1 MSNELSTPKLC
12 VCPSDFQGRQIASAF
27 SVNASTRWEADATQ
41 NNTNV
46 SYFIGVNAVDTF
58 PQSLL
63 SGDRNVGAGTAGN
76 NSVAGA
82 TPGYAVSPAAQSY
95 QNPMNSAGST
105 STNAPVAAWQ
115 DNGHQKQGN
124 VLLGDASVQGWSIA
138 GLRSG
143 LVNSGNTGNNA
154 IAFP

>member
-1 MSNELSTPKLC
+1 MSNEVSTPKLL

-27 SVNASTRWEADATQ
+27 AINASTPWIADTVA

-46 SYFIGVNAVDTF
+46 SYFIGVNAVDTY

-63 SGDRNVGAGTAGN
+63 SGDRNVGAGTQGN

-82 TPGYAVSPAAQSY
+82 TPGYVNTF
-95 QNPMNSAGST
+95 QNPGNAAGTT
-105 STNAPVAAWQ
+105 STNNPAAAWQ

-138 GLRSG
+138 GFRNG